1 MENELQNQPE
11 RSKSIL
17 YSTKFKIALVLVV
30 LLIVTIIPIIFVSQ
44 NIIAYNTVEYIST
57 APITAE
63 GQITGVQG
71 KLVPNSYV
79 QSPDGLSATFSLTDE
94 DSDHTV
100 SVLYSGEI
108 GQLFFNEYSTIIVDG
123 YKPSEDNFVATRLTV
138 RCPSKYQVEDEIIES
153 VSASS

>member
-1 MENELQNQPE
+1 MENEPQNQPE

-17 YSTKFKIALVLVV
+17 YNTKFKIALVLVV
-30 LLIVTIIPIIFVSQ
+30 LLIVTIIPISLLSQ
-44 NIIAYNTVEYIST
+44 NIVAYNTVEYIST

>member
-17 YSTKFKIALVLVV
+17 YSTKFKFVLILVV
-30 LLIVTIIPIIFVSQ
+30 LLIVTIIPISLVLQ
-44 NIIAYNTVEYIST
+44 NTVRYNSIEYINA
-57 APITAE
+57 APVTAE
-63 GQITGVQG
+63 GQITGIQG
-71 KLVPNSYV
+71 KLVPDSYV

-108 GQLFFNEYSTIIVDG
+108 GQLFFNEYSTIITDG
-123 YKPSEDNFVATRLTV
+123 YKSSDGNFVATRLTV

>member
-1 MENELQNQPE
+1 M
-11 RSKSIL
+11 
-17 YSTKFKIALVLVV
+17 ST
-30 LLIVTIIPIIFVSQ
+30 
-44 NIIAYNTVEYIST
+44 ST
-57 APITAE
+57 PLPITAE
-63 GQITGVQG
+63 GQITGIQG

-79 QSPDGLSATFSLTDE
+79 QSPDGLSATFALTDE

-123 YKPSEDNFVATRLTV
+123 YKPSDDNFVATRLTV
-138 RCPSKYQVEDEIIES
+138 RCPSKYQVEDEIIEN